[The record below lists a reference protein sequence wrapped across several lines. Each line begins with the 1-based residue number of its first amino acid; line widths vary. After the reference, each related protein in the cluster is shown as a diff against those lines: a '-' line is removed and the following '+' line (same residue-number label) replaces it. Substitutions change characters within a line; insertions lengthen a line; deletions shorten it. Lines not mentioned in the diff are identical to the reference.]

1 MERNVCD
8 PIARLVIARAVRLG
22 LIKEKLP
29 EHWGEMLAWN
39 WPKMIEVNEK
49 DAQSA
54 LKLKLENGVTSL
66 TRELGPGE
74 MERILDERKREKELF
89 DEAGLI
95 YPGTVTASGQIVGE
109 EDDGGEDDGE
119 SPDEPLEPAEQHPQ
133 GGEDAE

>member
-1 MERNVCD
+1 
-8 PIARLVIARAVRLG
+8 
-22 LIKEKLP
+22 
-29 EHWGEMLAWN
+29 
-39 WPKMIEVNEK
+39 MIEVNEK